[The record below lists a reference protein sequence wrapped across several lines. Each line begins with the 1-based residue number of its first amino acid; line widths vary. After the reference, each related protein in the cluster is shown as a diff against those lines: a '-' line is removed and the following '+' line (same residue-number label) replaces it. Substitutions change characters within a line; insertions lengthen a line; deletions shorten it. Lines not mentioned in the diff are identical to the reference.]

1 MIKKILIFIFLC
13 LLVLG
18 ASVKIQKRAP
28 IEIRES
34 EAIFKY
40 ERAEKS
46 RQNYIIKADFFKK
59 RIRTDESQEF
69 PAWGSAQ
76 EDSTLITITKD
87 SLMIID
93 NQDKD
98 RYKLNYL
105 LAAAQGINEFDGDR
119 WIGVQWVATDDTGKR
134 TLLIFQKY
142 ISQTITIVI
151 KYGNIEYKYQ
161 GRQFKE
167 KYKQLI

>member
-1 MIKKILIFIFLC
+1 MKKILIFIFLC

-18 ASVKIQKRAP
+18 TSVRVLKQIP
-28 IEIRES
+28 LEIRES
-34 EAIFKY
+34 ETIFKY
-40 ERAEKS
+40 EQAQL
-46 RQNYIIKADFFKK
+46 RQKYVIKVDFFKK
-59 RIRTDESQEF
+59 RIRTDESKEF

-87 SLMIID
+87 SLMTLD

-98 RYKLNYL
+98 QYKLNSL

-119 WIGVQWVATDDTGKR
+119 WVGVQWVATDDAGKQ

-142 ISQTITIVI
+142 VSKTITIII
-151 KYGNIEYKYQ
+151 KYGNVEYKYQ
-161 GRQFKE
+161 GREFKD
-167 KYKQLI
+167 KCKQII